1 MTIDE
6 KIKFEDEVDMQFIQ
20 RVQAEVTQSCALPF
34 AVPVERIPAFI
45 VQAAQWFW
53 LNSDLCSEER
63 MYVVRNEDICKGNG
77 MNKIVTDVESGLK
90 RVRDI
95 ATPPNTVRLNKKTPC
110 AITGKCEDCYSPD
123 CICGQIVV
131 TRRSGVPNRIKI
143 ILIGEELGY

>member
-77 MNKIVTDVESGLK
+77 MNKIVT
-90 RVRDI
+90 
-95 ATPPNTVRLNKKTPC
+95 
-110 AITGKCEDCYSPD
+110 
-123 CICGQIVV
+123 
-131 TRRSGVPNRIKI
+131 
-143 ILIGEELGY
+143 